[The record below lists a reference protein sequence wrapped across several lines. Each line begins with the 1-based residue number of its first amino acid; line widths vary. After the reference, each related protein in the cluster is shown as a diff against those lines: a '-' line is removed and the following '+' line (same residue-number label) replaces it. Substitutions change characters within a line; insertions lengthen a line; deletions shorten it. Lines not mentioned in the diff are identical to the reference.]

1 MSKKEFAQVMTYLYT
16 AYSKQQN
23 KLQMG
28 VYYDLLGIYDHNS
41 LAAASKEWIE
51 NSEFFPKIADL
62 IKIIQNKE
70 ISFDQVMDEL
80 HQVIS
85 IPTGASFKSSD
96 IHEVSY
102 QVLTALGGKFGIS
115 HLSEKELQKQVR
127 LKYKHV
133 VNEKIL
139 RLKDKAHKQ
148 IGKRTGTESL
158 GMIMSNFLEK

>member
-1 MSKKEFAQVMTYLYT
+1 
-16 AYSKQQN
+16 
-23 KLQMG
+23 MG

-41 LAAASKEWIE
+41 LASASKEWIE

-80 HQVIS
+80 HLVIS
-85 IPTGASFKSSD
+85 IPTGASFNSSD

-102 QVLTALGGKFGIS
+102 QILNALGGKFGIKT
-115 HLSEKELQKQVR
+115 LSEKELVKQVR

>member
-1 MSKKEFAQVMTYLYT
+1 
-16 AYSKQQN
+16 
-23 KLQMG
+23 MG

-41 LAAASKEWIE
+41 LASASKEWIE

-80 HQVIS
+80 HLVIS
-85 IPTGASFKSSD
+85 IPTGASFNSSD

-102 QVLTALGGKFGIS
+102 QILNALGGKFGIKT
-115 HLSEKELQKQVR
+115 LSEKELVKQVR

-158 GMIMSNFLEK
+158 GTIMSNFLEK

>member
-1 MSKKEFAQVMTYLYT
+1 MEWWPVPKTRVDINVKWKTGLMSKKEFAEVMNYLYT

-41 LAAASKEWIE
+41 LASASKEWIE

-80 HQVIS
+80 HLVIS
-85 IPTGASFKSSD
+85 IPTGASFNSSD

-102 QVLTALGGKFGIS
+102 QILNALGGKFGIKT
-115 HLSEKELQKQVR
+115 LSEKELVKQVR

-133 VNEKIL
+133 VN
-139 RLKDKAHKQ
+139 
-148 IGKRTGTESL
+148 
-158 GMIMSNFLEK
+158 

>member
-1 MSKKEFAQVMTYLYT
+1 
-16 AYSKQQN
+16 
-23 KLQMG
+23 
-28 VYYDLLGIYDHNS
+28 
-41 LAAASKEWIE
+41 
-51 NSEFFPKIADL
+51 
-62 IKIIQNKE
+62 
-70 ISFDQVMDEL
+70 MDEL
-80 HQVIS
+80 HYVIS

-102 QVLTALGGKFGIS
+102 QVLNTLGGKFGIS

>member
-1 MSKKEFAQVMTYLYT
+1 MNKEEYAFVMNYLYT
-16 AYSKQQN
+16 AYRQEPSKQEI
-23 KLQMG
+23 K
-28 VYYDLLGIYDHNS
+28 VYYNELGGCTQERVFG
-41 LAAASKEWIE
+41 AARIWVRKSP
-51 NSEFFPKIADL
+51 FFPKIADL
-62 IKIIQNKE
+62 IKLIKDEE
-70 ISFDQVMDEL
+70 ISFDQIMDEL
-80 HQVIS
+80 HYVIS

-102 QVLTALGGKFGIS
+102 QVLNTLGGKFGIS

-148 IGKRTGTESL
+148 IGKRTETEPWEP
-158 GMIMSNFLEK
+158 G

>member
-1 MSKKEFAQVMTYLYT
+1 MSKKEFAQVMTYLYS
-16 AYSKQQN
+16 AYSKEQN
-23 KLQMG
+23 KLQVG

-41 LAAASKEWIE
+41 LAAASKEWIK

-62 IKIIQNKE
+62 VRIIQNKE

-85 IPTGASFKSSD
+85 IPTGASFNSSD

-102 QVLTALGGKFGIS
+102 QILNALSGKFGIKT
-115 HLSEKELQKQVR
+115 LSEKELVKQVR
-127 LKYKHV
+127 MQYKYV

-139 RLKDKAHKQ
+139 RLKHKAQKQ
-148 IGKRTGTESL
+148 I
-158 GMIMSNFLEK
+158 

>member
-1 MSKKEFAQVMTYLYT
+1 MMYYLYS
-16 AYSKQQN
+16 AYSKQRN

-28 VYYDLLGIYDHNS
+28 VYYDLLGIYDQNS
-41 LAAASKEWIE
+41 LEAASKEWIK
-51 NSEFFPKIADL
+51 NSEFFPKVADL

-80 HQVIS
+80 HLVIS
-85 IPTGASFKSSD
+85 IPTGASFNSSD

-102 QVLTALGGKFGIS
+102 QILKKLSGKFGIS
-115 HLSEKELQKQVR
+115 HLSEKELAKQVR
-127 LKYKHV
+127 MMYKYF

-148 IGKRTGTESL
+148 IGKRTGVESL
-158 GMIMSNFLEK
+158 VTIMSNFIEK

>member
-1 MSKKEFAQVMTYLYT
+1 
-16 AYSKQQN
+16 
-23 KLQMG
+23 MG

-51 NSEFFPKIADL
+51 NSEFFPKVADL

-80 HQVIS
+80 HLVIS
-85 IPTGASFKSSD
+85 IPTGASFNSSD

-102 QVLTALGGKFGIS
+102 QILNALGGKFGIKT
-115 HLSEKELQKQVR
+115 LSEKELVKQVR

-139 RLKDKAHKQ
+139 RLKDKAHKL
-148 IGKRTGTESL
+148 IGKRTETEPWEP
-158 GMIMSNFLEK
+158 G